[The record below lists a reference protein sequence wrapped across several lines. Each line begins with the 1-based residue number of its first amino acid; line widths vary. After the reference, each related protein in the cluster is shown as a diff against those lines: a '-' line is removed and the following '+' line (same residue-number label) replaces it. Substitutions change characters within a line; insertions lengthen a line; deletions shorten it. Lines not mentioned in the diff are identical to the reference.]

1 MQTEDPSQDSSLS
14 SINSELLFDWTSA
27 ESVSAAVIDAVAE
40 FTDEEPTAMP
50 ALYSTVDP
58 DALDQLV
65 ESPGTGPAPNDLT
78 ITFPFNGVGVRLSDS
93 GNGVVRSDPAR

>member
-1 MQTEDPSQDSSLS
+1 
-14 SINSELLFDWTSA
+14 
-27 ESVSAAVIDAVAE
+27 
-40 FTDEEPTAMP
+40 MP

-78 ITFPFNGVGVRLSDS
+78 ITFPFNGVRVRLSDS